1 MPLRAGWRTVRGR
14 EDARV
19 PRLEGLRGARSSRL
33 FLPLKCGIVA
43 AMATQDA
50 TLPGPAERAAALKA
64 RRQLKMARSAHAYVR
79 GNTKNFYEW
88 LEGSTGETVPAGPA
102 IWICGDCHAGNIGPI
117 ASAKG
122 TVSIQIRDL
131 DQTVIGN
138 PAHDLI
144 RLGLS
149 MASAARGSD
158 LPGVTTARMM
168 EQIVEGYEQSFGA
181 VADAGEESPTVVQ
194 RAMKAALKRGWK
206 DLARERIEDTKPT
219 IPLGKTF
226 WPLATEERE
235 AVDALFATD
244 AGRRL
249 VTALKSRPDDADIE
263 VVDAAYWVKGCS
275 SLGLLR
281 CAVLVAVGGKKGE
294 VCLIDIK
301 EAVPALAPRAAAA
314 EMPADHGERV
324 VAGAWHLSPA
334 LGDRMLAAKVLDRPV
349 FVRELLPQDLK
360 FDVADL
366 TCEEAM
372 RLARFLA
379 TVVGKAHARQMDE
392 PTRQSWQEVLSQ
404 RRSKTLDAPSWL
416 WASVVDLLATHE
428 KAYLE
433 HCRRYATESAGA

>member
-1 MPLRAGWRTVRGR
+1 M
-14 EDARV
+14 
-19 PRLEGLRGARSSRL
+19 SSKNGS
-33 FLPLKCGIVA
+33 LP
-43 AMATQDA
+43 D
-50 TLPGPAERAAALKA
+50 PAERPAALKA

-79 GNTKNFYEW
+79 GNTHNFYEW
-88 LEGSTGETVPAGPA
+88 LEGNTGQTVPAGPA

-158 LPGVTTARMM
+158 LPGITTARMM
-168 EQIVEGYEQSFGA
+168 EQMVEGYEQSFAGGPE
-181 VADAGEESPTVVQ
+181 ADQEWPGVVES
-194 RAMKAALKRGWK
+194 AMKAALKRKWK
-206 DLARERIEDTKPT
+206 DLARERIEDTTPA
-219 IPLGKTF
+219 IPLGRTF
-226 WPLATEERE
+226 WPLSPEERDDI
-235 AVDALFATD
+235 AKLFATD
-244 AGRRL
+244 AARRL
-249 VTALKSRPDDADIE
+249 VTALRWREDDAEIE

-281 CAVLVAVGGKKGE
+281 YAVLVAVGGKKGE
-294 VCLIDIK
+294 LCLVDVK
-301 EAVPALAPRAAAA
+301 EANPALAPRNPEA
-314 EMPADHGERV
+314 EMPGDHAERV

-334 LGDRMLAAKVLDRPV
+334 LGDRMMATKVLDRPV

-366 TCEEAM
+366 SCDEAM
-372 RLARFLA
+372 KLARFLA

-392 PTRQSWQEVLSQ
+392 PTRKQWQETLSGH
-404 RRSKTLDAPSWL
+404 RSTTLDAPSWL

-433 HCRRYATESAGA
+433 HCRRYATEPAPA

>member
-1 MPLRAGWRTVRGR
+1 MPT
-14 EDARV
+14 
-19 PRLEGLRGARSSRL
+19 
-33 FLPLKCGIVA
+33 K
-43 AMATQDA
+43 DA
-50 TLPGPAERAAALKA
+50 TLPGPTDRPAALKA

-79 GNTKNFYEW
+79 GNTRNFYEW
-88 LEGSTGETVPAGPA
+88 LEGSTGEVVPAGPP

-122 TVSIQIRDL
+122 TVTIQIRDL
-131 DQTVIGN
+131 DQTVVGN

-181 VADAGEESPTVVQ
+181 DADADAEWPAVVQ
-194 RAMKAALKRGWK
+194 KEMKAALKRKWK
-206 DLARERIEDTKPT
+206 DLARERIEDTTPT
-219 IPLGKTF
+219 IPLGKAF
-226 WPLATEERE
+226 WPLAPAERE
-235 AVDALFATD
+235 AIDSLFATD
-244 AGRRL
+244 AGHRL
-249 VTALKSRPDDADIE
+249 VTALKSRPDDANIE

-281 CAVLVAVGGKKGE
+281 CAVLVSVGGKKGE
-294 VCLIDIK
+294 LCLIDVK
-301 EAVPALAPRAAAA
+301 EAVPALAPHSC
-314 EMPADHGERV
+314 EVSMPADHAERV

-366 TCEEAM
+366 TCDEAM
-372 RLARFLA
+372 RLSRFLA
-379 TVVGKAHARQMDE
+379 TVIGKAHARQMDAS
-392 PTRQSWQEVLSQ
+392 TRQAWQEELG
-404 RRSKTLDAPSWL
+404 RHRSKTLDAPSWL

-433 HCRRYATESAGA
+433 HCRRYATEKSRA